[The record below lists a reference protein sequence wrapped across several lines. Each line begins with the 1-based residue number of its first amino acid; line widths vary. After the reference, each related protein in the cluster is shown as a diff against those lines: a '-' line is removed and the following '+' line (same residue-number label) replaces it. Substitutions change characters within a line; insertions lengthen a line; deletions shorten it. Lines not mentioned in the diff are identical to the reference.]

1 MQRARTKIVATLGPA
16 TSDRAT
22 IAALI
27 RAGMNVARLNFS
39 HGSYAEHAALIRAV
53 REAAADEGQIVAI
66 LQDLQGPRIR
76 LGEVAAGT
84 LLEPGQR
91 FVLDTESAPG
101 NAQRA
106 SMSYARQVA
115 AHAAPQHRVLID
127 DGRLELEVVRSDVD
141 SIVTTVRAGGALGSR
156 KGVNLPDTALAILSP
171 TDKDRADVLFGISH
185 DVDFIAL
192 SFVSNAAQVREL
204 QAMIRAEG
212 SEAHVVA
219 KIERPEAVTNIAE
232 IVAQADAIMVA
243 RGDLALEIGATHVP
257 VVQKKIILAANE
269 AGVPVIT
276 ATQMLESMIREP
288 KPTRAETSDV
298 ANAIF
303 DGSDAV
309 MLSGETAVGRYPVGS
324 VAEMTAIAMATER
337 ELPYRRLGQR
347 GAELAKRSIDRAICE
362 AAVEVARRAN
372 AAAVIAVTSSG
383 ATPRA
388 VSVYRPEMPI
398 VGASHRIK
406 TCRRLA
412 LVWGVTPLFIGEYQ
426 NTDEMVKIVIE
437 TAERHG
443 IVADGERIV
452 ITSGQPIGHPGSTNM
467 VQVRQVGDWIRRE
480 ALMAAEVVG
489 SATAVGAANDAAPA
503 GPAAGD
509 DGAGSTGDDGAE

>member
-1 MQRARTKIVATLGPA
+1 MNRARTKIVATLGPA
-16 TSDRAT
+16 SSDRTT
-22 IAALI
+22 IGAMI

-39 HGSYAEHAALIRAV
+39 HGSYAEHAALIRTV

-76 LGEVAAGT
+76 LGQVAEGT
-84 LLEPGQR
+84 ILEPGQR
-91 FVLDTESAPG
+91 FVLDADSEPG
-101 NAQRA
+101 DGTRA
-106 SMSYARQVA
+106 SMTYARQVA
-115 AHAAPQHRVLID
+115 ANAAPQHRILVD
-127 DGRLELEVVRSDVD
+127 DGRIELEVVRASLDG
-141 SIVTTVRAGGALGSR
+141 ITTVVRSGGPLGSR
-156 KGVNLPDTALAILSP
+156 KGVNLPDTPLAILSP
-171 TDKDRADVLFGISH
+171 TDKDRADVLFGLSH

-192 SFVSNAAQVREL
+192 SFVSSAAQVREL
-204 QAMIRAEG
+204 QAMIRAER

-243 RGDLALEIGATHVP
+243 RGDLALEIGATRVP
-257 VVQKKIILAANE
+257 VVQKTIILAANE

-276 ATQMLESMIREP
+276 ATQMLESMIRAP

-303 DGSDAV
+303 DGTDAV
-309 MLSGETAVGRYPVGS
+309 MLSGETAVGQHPVGA
-324 VAEMTAIAMATER
+324 VAEMTAIAMATES

-347 GAELAKRSIDRAICE
+347 GAALARRSIDRAICE
-362 AAVEVARRAN
+362 AAVEVARRAD
-372 AAAVIAVTSSG
+372 AAAVVAVTSSG

-398 VGASHRIK
+398 VGASHRAV

-412 LVWGVTPLFIGEYQ
+412 LVWGVTPLFVGDYT
-426 NTDEMVKIVIE
+426 NTDEMVRTVLE
-437 TAERHG
+437 TAQRHG
-443 IVADGERIV
+443 IVSEGERVV

-467 VQVRQVGDWIRRE
+467 VQVRQVGDWVRRD
-480 ALMAAEVVG
+480 ALLAADERDAWVAAADG
-489 SATAVGAANDAAPA
+489 S
-503 GPAAGD
+503 
-509 DGAGSTGDDGAE
+509 E

>member
-16 TSDRAT
+16 TSDRET
-22 IAALI
+22 IGALI

-39 HGSYAEHAALIRAV
+39 HGSYAEHAALIRMV
-53 REAAADEGQIVAI
+53 REAADAEGQIVAI

-76 LGEVAAGT
+76 LGAVAEGT
-84 LLEPGQR
+84 VLEPGQR
-91 FVLDTESAPG
+91 FTLDSVTATG
-101 NAQRA
+101 DATRA
-106 SMSYARQVA
+106 SMSYVRQVA
-115 AHAAPQHRVLID
+115 AHAAPQHRILID
-127 DGRLELEVVRSDVD
+127 DGRIELEVVRSEVD
-141 SIVTTVRAGGALGSR
+141 GLVTVVRMGGPLGSR
-156 KGVNLPDTALAILSP
+156 KGVNLPDTELAILSP
-171 TDKDRADVLFGISH
+171 TDKDRADVLFGISNE
-185 DVDFIAL
+185 VDFVAL
-192 SFVSNAAQVREL
+192 SFVSNAAQVRDL
-204 QAMIRAEG
+204 QTMIRAER

-243 RGDLALEIGATHVP
+243 RGDLALEIGATRVP

-276 ATQMLESMIREP
+276 ATQMLESMIRDS

-303 DGSDAV
+303 DGTDAV
-309 MLSGETAVGRYPVGS
+309 MLSGETAVGRYPVES
-324 VAEMTAIAMATER
+324 VAEMTAIALATER

-347 GAELAKRSIDRAICE
+347 GEELAKRSIDRAICE

-372 AAAVIAVTSSG
+372 ASAVVAVTSSG

-398 VGASHRIK
+398 VGASHRAT
-406 TCRRLA
+406 TCRQLA
-412 LVWGVTPLFIGEYQ
+412 LVWGVTPLFIGDYT
-426 NTDEMVKIVIE
+426 NTDEMVKTVLE
-437 TAERHG
+437 TAQREG
-443 IVADGERIV
+443 IVADGERVV

-467 VQVRQVGDWIRRE
+467 VQVRQVGDWVRRE
-480 ALMAAEVVG
+480 ALM
-489 SATAVGAANDAAPA
+489 SADGDARTPA
-503 GPAAGD
+503 GG
-509 DGAGSTGDDGAE
+509 DGAG